1 MCILE
6 LKKIAVICF
15 VFVFAD
21 GILLTLISVFLRA
34 LGEPGSMGLP
44 GQVFSIIIPVLGIG
58 GLLAFCG
65 FVLSAFGFAIQKFPG
80 RDDDIE

>member
-1 MCILE
+1 MVQ

-15 VFVFAD
+15 VVMFAD
-21 GILLTLISVFLRA
+21 GIILTLISVFLQA
-34 LGEPGSMGLP
+34 LGEPGPTGLT
-44 GQVFSIIIPVLGIG
+44 GQIFNIIIPALGIV

-65 FVLSAFGFAIQKFPG
+65 FILSAFGFAIQKFPG